1 MICWHYCSNDSFIK
15 IIQSHTLWLT
25 DSSTMNDSTEC
36 KIMIDRINEYFDA
49 TPETPRSKNMKRTI
63 LANCQDRRFLSCF
76 SLDADLLSQWCKYAD
91 DGYGIAICF
100 DFSKL
105 HIPDKLLLGA
115 MNNEQIGFS
124 QVIYNQTAQR
134 RIIKDLILEHEQ
146 MCDNLAKNP
155 EKQTIAS
162 SDILKCY
169 QLLIGYSMVFKH
181 PAFAEEKECRLIYAP
196 YRDCKPAY
204 RSKKGNLSPYFAFPF
219 AFKDD
224 QGELTQCDDVIIE
237 IKLGPRNTSRPED
250 IQKFLTENG
259 YTNVKITKSQIP
271 YVG

>member
-1 MICWHYCSNDSFIK
+1 MICWHYCSNDSFAK

-25 DSSTMNDSTEC
+25 DSYTMNDSTEC
-36 KIMIDRINEYFDA
+36 RIMIDLINEYFDT
-49 TPETPRSKNMKRTI
+49 TPETPRSKNIRRTI

-76 SLDADLLSQWCKYAD
+76 SLDGDLLSQWCKYAD
-91 DGYGIAICF
+91 DGCGIAICF

-115 MNNEQIGFS
+115 MNNNQIGFS
-124 QVIYNQTAQR
+124 QVIYDQTEQR
-134 RIIKDLILEHEQ
+134 QIIKDLISEHEQ
-146 MCDNLAKNP
+146 MCDSLVKNP
-155 EKQTIAS
+155 EKHKTAS

-204 RSKKGNLSPYFAFPF
+204 RSRKGCLSPYFVFPF
-219 AFKDD
+219 AFKNEDG
-224 QGELTQCDDVIIE
+224 QTERCDDVIIE
-237 IKLGPRNTSRPED
+237 IRLGPRNTSQTED

-259 YTNVKITKSQIP
+259 YTNVKITKSKIP